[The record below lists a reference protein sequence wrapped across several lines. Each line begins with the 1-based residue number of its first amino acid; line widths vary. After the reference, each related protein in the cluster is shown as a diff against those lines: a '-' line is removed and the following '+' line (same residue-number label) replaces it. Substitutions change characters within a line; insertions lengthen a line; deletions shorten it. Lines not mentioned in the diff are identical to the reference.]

1 MNKRKIVTFD
11 LDENDGFKGVFAVS
25 LVDIPAIESN
35 WVSLRA
41 DATLKLSEVDQE
53 RRMLYGAALIPD
65 KLILRIDPETKEE
78 YYIKFPR
85 KAIQKIAYNFMKKA
99 NQSEA
104 TFMHEFR
111 IDGCTVVE
119 TWLKE
124 SEVDKSAALGL
135 NEPDG
140 TWFIG
145 MKVDSDEVWD
155 KVKSGEVL
163 GFSIEGLFDTASEA
177 LRASLN
183 DEEKLLAEI
192 ESLLN
197 EL

>member
-41 DATLKLSEVDQE
+41 DATLKLSEIDKE

-85 KAIQKIAYNFMKKA
+85 QAIEKIARNFMKKG

-111 IDGCTVVE
+111 VDGCTVVE
-119 TWLKE
+119 SWIKE
-124 SEVDKSAALGL
+124 SDVDKSVSLGL
-135 NEPDG
+135 NEGDG

-145 MKVDSDEVWD
+145 MKVDDDGVWD
-155 KVKSGEVL
+155 KVKAGEVF
-163 GFSIEGLFDTASEA
+163 GFSIEGLFDVNNES
-177 LRASLN
+177 LRASLS
-183 DEEKLLAEI
+183 DEDILLAEI
-192 ESLLN
+192 EAMLN